1 VRSVT
6 QPQDLVRLGSY
17 IAVTQ
22 PPKPIWKHRGPSRR
36 YAPPGAHSTPAPATR
51 DGVTARPIQPRR
63 RASLPIVVVRKTRG
77 VFRDDERL
85 RLSNHRK
92 GRQADGT
99 ARVRP
104 QSNRGWS
111 PGAVSGAVQGDTASL
126 RGHAIRHT
134 LHRAYVLSTNRS
146 TPIGRNLAS
155 VSVGTGPT
163 PNAGKPRRS
172 RRGGC
177 HNCCRGNAR
186 HRTLASCPTEVRRR
200 GRRWRVGR
208 SCRSSNCVRR
218 RPPVAVPPQY
228 VNRRRRFERA

>member
-1 VRSVT
+1 MRLVV
-6 QPQDLVRLGSY
+6 QPQDLVRSGSY

-22 PPKPIWKHRGPSRR
+22 PPKPIRKHWGPSRR
-36 YAPPGAHSTPAPATR
+36 HASHDASSTPAPATR

-63 RASLPIVVVRKTRG
+63 RASLSTVVVRKTRG

-92 GRQADGT
+92 DRQADGT

-104 QSNRGWS
+104 HSNRGRL
-111 PGAVSGAVQGDTASL
+111 PGAISGTVQGDTASL

-155 VSVGTGPT
+155 VGVGTGPT

-177 HNCCRGNAR
+177 HVQ
-186 HRTLASCPTEVRRR
+186 T
-200 GRRWRVGR
+200 GR
-208 SCRSSNCVRR
+208 SRTCCG
-218 RPPVAVPPQY
+218 
-228 VNRRRRFERA
+228 